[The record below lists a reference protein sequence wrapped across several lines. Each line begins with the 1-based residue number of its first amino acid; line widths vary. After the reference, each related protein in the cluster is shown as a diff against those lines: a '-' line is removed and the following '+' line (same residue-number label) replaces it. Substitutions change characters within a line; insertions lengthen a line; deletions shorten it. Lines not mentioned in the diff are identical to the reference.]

1 MPGRLDTKV
10 AIVSGSAGG
19 IGRSIA
25 TLFAAEGAKVLVVDV
40 NSEGGR
46 ETVRQIRKEGGVAS
60 FLRADISKRKD
71 VEKMAR
77 FAKEKYG
84 AIHILCQNAAV
95 FFPTLLEEMTE
106 EIWDK
111 VVSVNMKGAFLTV
124 KACLPIM
131 KEQCYGSIVLTS
143 SVTGPRVGFPMLSH
157 YGATKAAIEGFIRT
171 AAIEL
176 ARYNITI
183 NVVEPGEILTEKM
196 KEVNGEEGVRA
207 LVQSIPL
214 RRLGDPKEIAYA
226 TLFLASDEARYVTG
240 QSIVVDG
247 GILLPESKMIF
258 T

>member
-1 MPGRLDTKV
+1 MKGRLDAKV
-10 AIVSGSAGG
+10 AIVTGSAGG

-25 TLFAAEGAKVLVVDV
+25 SIFAVEGAKVLVVDV
-40 NSEGGR
+40 NSAGGR
-46 ETVRQIRKEGGVAS
+46 ETVRQIRNQGGEAS
-60 FLRADISKRKD
+60 FLRADMSKRKD

-77 FAKEKYG
+77 VTKEMYG
-84 AIHILCQNAAV
+84 AIHILCQNAAI
-95 FFPTLLEEMTE
+95 FLPTLLEEME
-106 EIWDK
+106 EETWDK

-131 KEQCYGSIVLTS
+131 KAQNYGSIVLTS
-143 SVTGPRVGFPMLSH
+143 SITGPKVGFPTLSH

-176 ARYNITI
+176 AKYNITI

-196 KEVNGEEGVRA
+196 KEVNGEEGVKA

-214 RRLGDPKEIAYA
+214 RRLGDPKDVAYA
-226 TLFLASDEARYVTG
+226 TLFLASDEARYITG

-247 GILLPESKMIF
+247 GILLPESKMVF
-258 T
+258 S